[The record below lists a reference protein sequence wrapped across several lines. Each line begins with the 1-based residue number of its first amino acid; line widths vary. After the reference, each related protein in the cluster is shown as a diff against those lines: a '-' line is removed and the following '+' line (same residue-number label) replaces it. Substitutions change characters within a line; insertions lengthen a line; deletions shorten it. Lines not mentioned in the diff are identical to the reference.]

1 MNKGQIVLRHRDG
14 LHYYGVVLSSE
25 VGEDA
30 WRSYTIRWITNS
42 TPPTETE
49 VCRQDELFF
58 VNPIKEHIDL
68 QKATILSSAIA
79 SPNFAK
85 ILKEE
90 GFLEG
95 FLDNE

>member
-25 VGEDA
+25 VGEDT
-30 WRSYTIRWITNS
+30 WRNYTIRWITNNI
-42 TPPTETE
+42 PPTETE
-49 VCRQDELFF
+49 VCRQDEISF
-58 VNPIKEHIDL
+58 VEPINEFIEV
-68 QKATILSSAIA
+68 QKAMTLSSAVK